1 MFFKHFRLSLQQ
13 VYLRRGTFREK
24 IFILNKYCSCTTC
37 YSRGARKLRIL
48 FTTMQ
53 EWFRLPLDILQKDW
67 LNKPEVLAIFLHIL
81 NMAEKE
87 DRNLNGLS
95 LHRGQ
100 YVTSLGLLS
109 KNTRQGKQVIRTC
122 LSKLKEMNLIS
133 TESNYLNTIISIINY
148 DDYFLAKKQAKDD
161 QLKKEKP
168 KKTKIEIVADTEKR
182 KGKFYHELIPFV
194 EIYGKCMIRQFFDYW
209 SEPNKS
215 GSKMRFEQERTWDL
229 NRRLCR
235 WANNNK
241 QYDRNGNKDQ
251 NGNAEERIQTA
262 ASLVDQLL
270 SGQ

>member
-1 MFFKHFRLSLQQ
+1 
-13 VYLRRGTFREK
+13 
-24 IFILNKYCSCTTC
+24 
-37 YSRGARKLRIL
+37 
-48 FTTMQ
+48 MQ

-100 YVTSLGLLS
+100 YVTSLGHLS
-109 KNTRQGKQVIRTC
+109 KNTRQGKQVIRTS
-122 LSKLKEMNLIS
+122 LSKLKEMNLIN
-133 TESNYLNTIISIINY
+133 TESNYRNTIISIINY
-148 DDYFLAKKQAKDD
+148 DNYFFNQQVALAKEQAKDD
-161 QLKKEKP
+161 QSKKEKP

-182 KGKFYHELIPFV
+182 KGKFYQELIPFV

-251 NGNAEERIQTA
+251 STNAGERIHTA
-262 ASLVDQLL
+262 ANLVNQLL
-270 SGQ
+270 SEQ